1 MLKSTQTYPLKDVD
15 GEFRFASEFT
25 HYLPENSSSWQAFYF
40 KYFGKG
46 STEKKF
52 LPFKL
57 NIKRKDH
64 TYAITIIEF
73 VDADGFSSAFFSDY
87 DHLIMI
93 AIVEL
98 PKGERVIIPCFWQTH

>member
-1 MLKSTQTYPLKDVD
+1 MLKGIQSYKIKDIEE
-15 GEFRFASEFT
+15 EFRFASEFY
-25 HYLPENSSSWQAFYF
+25 HYKPTDFSSWQAFYF

-52 LPFKL
+52 LPLKL

-64 TYAITIIEF
+64 TYEITIIEF
-73 VDADGFSSAFFSDY
+73 VDSDGFSSAFFSDY

-98 PKGERVIIPCFWQTH
+98 STTRERVIIPCF